1 MSRGRTLVLGTWSLG
16 LVLGV
21 GLGTATGQQSTPTE
35 NKGVSVGKTTVVDLG
50 PEIAGMQGRQLR
62 MRVITV
68 DPGGHIRQH
77 NHNDWPGVVYVL
89 QGVATEYRGGGA
101 NEYRTGD
108 MFTENKDTTHW
119 FENKGTTPFILL
131 VVDVFKQPSEPHPN
145 GCSEGTLA
153 TRVRFATARVRA

>member
-1 MSRGRTLVLGTWSLG
+1 LVLGTWSLG

-119 FENKGTTPFILL
+119 FEGTTPFILL
-131 VVDVFKQPSEPHPN
+131 VVDVFKQP
-145 GCSEGTLA
+145 
-153 TRVRFATARVRA
+153 